1 MLAVGALAA
10 AVQLPPVWLWL
21 LVPWLLLPPVSQ
33 LHVAT
38 RHPHLHARSNTFSIL
53 IRPDEDVLEVGLD
66 GISEDPNEEGDAEAA
81 RLPAFL
87 VVVQHELGLSWP
99 SWSILEHRESVLR

>member
-10 AVQLPPVWLWL
+10 AVQLPPVLLWL
-21 LVPWLLLPPVSQ
+21 LVPWLLLPP
-33 LHVAT
+33 AT
-38 RHPHLHARSNTFSIL
+38 RRPHMHARSNTFLIL
-53 IRPDEDVLEVGLD
+53 TSPGEDVLEVGLD
-66 GISEDPNEEGDAEAA
+66 CVREDPNEEGDAEAA